1 MKNLDLSKIDPYS
14 SSIGELINTS
24 SLTKKLEEYMLENKY
39 LGYEYASVGDA
50 HLVFITGRN
59 HEETN
64 LPTWEHPL
72 LFKNTKD
79 EYVIATDLRK
89 YLKPIKDD
97 IINISDVVKDEAG
110 YLFQVTR
117 VLLMDEMVNDNFGA
131 LRSVQKNI
139 VSGFSVF
146 VSAVIS
152 NSVMLDPAE
161 RVNVEIAL
169 QHHMYLRMLNGTPDV
184 SDISTIAAK
193 IANTK
198 LSLPVNKKSILNM
211 VDLFTHEP
219 SDIDSLVENIKLAIG
234 NVKANY
240 ITSDVLINILANVWF
255 GPGGSE
261 TSIMSLEN
269 APTWIAMLFVSIDS
283 KVYKKSRVAT
293 VLDKFRT
300 KLKLNTID
308 DIINKYIEERK
319 I

>member
-1 MKNLDLSKIDPYS
+1 MNDLDLSKIDPYS

-24 SLTKKLEEYMLENKY
+24 SLTKKLEEYMIEDKY
-39 LGYEYASVGDA
+39 LSYEYASVGETN
-50 HLVFITGRN
+50 LVFITGKN
-59 HEETN
+59 HEETS

-72 LFKNTKD
+72 LFKNTND

-97 IINISDVVKDEAG
+97 IINTSDVVKDEAG
-110 YLFQVTR
+110 YLFQIVR

-131 LRSVQKNI
+131 LRIIQKNI
-139 VSGFSVF
+139 VSSFSIF
-146 VSAVIS
+146 VSAVMS
-152 NSVMLDPAE
+152 NNIMLDPAE

-169 QHHMYLRMLNGTPDV
+169 QHHMYLRMLNGDPDI

-211 VDLFTHEP
+211 IDTFVHEP
-219 SDIDSLVENIKLAIG
+219 SDIDALVENIKLAIG

-240 ITSDVLINILANVWF
+240 VTTDVLINVLSNVWF

-261 TSIMSLEN
+261 TPIMSLEN
-269 APTWIAMLFVSIDS
+269 APTWVAMLFVSIDS
-283 KVYKKSRVAT
+283 KVYKKSRVAM

-300 KLKLNTID
+300 KLKLKTVD
-308 DIINKYIEERK
+308 DTINKYIEERK
-319 I
+319 S